1 METTL
6 DVERMLQ
13 ALRQYDQ
20 SIWPL
25 PLLATMLGLVILLLA
40 LHRMR
45 PAGRFICSLLAL
57 SWVWI
62 GVEYHGVALGDLQP
76 RAELLGSLFV
86 LQGLLLFWH
95 GVLMGRLTFHPQP
108 GAMGLGGGVLLVYSL
123 AAYPLLCEL
132 LGQGALTGQSLG
144 VAPGPTAIFTLGLFL
159 WAEEGPPLDL
169 LAIPVLW
176 AGLGS
181 HTAWGLGQWQD
192 LMLPV
197 AAALGLGL
205 ILRRRWQRR
214 RERGVAEL
222 WQTGA

>member
-1 METTL
+1 MDNAL
-6 DVERMLQ
+6 DVDRTLE

-62 GVEYHGVALGDLQP
+62 GVEYHGVALGRLQP

-95 GVLMGRLTFHPQP
+95 GVLMGRLTFHPQG
-108 GAMGLGGGVLLVYSL
+108 GASGLCGGVLLVYSL
-123 AAYPLLCEL
+123 AAYPLLSEL
-132 LGQGALTGQSLG
+132 LGRGVTGQTLG
-144 VAPGPTAIFTLGLFL
+144 VAPGPTTIFTLGLFL
-159 WAEEGPPLDL
+159 WAEEETPLGL
-169 LAIPVLW
+169 LVIPVLW
-176 AGLGS
+176 AGLGFQA
-181 HTAWGLGQWQD
+181 AWGLGQWQD
-192 LMLPV
+192 LVLPL
-197 AAALGLGL
+197 AAAASLGL
-205 ILRRRWQRR
+205 ILRRRRISRR
-214 RERGVAEL
+214 GRGPSEL
-222 WQTGA
+222 WQTGG